1 MTQAILKKA
10 QAAVLH
16 VIDEK
21 PLTVSDTV
29 DQAHA
34 GRKISEDDLEAAVYM
49 MLHAGRVKLDKNYR
63 LKRVGDCA
71 K

>member
-16 VIDEK
+16 VIDKK
-21 PLTVSDTV
+21 PMTVADTV
-29 DQAHA
+29 DRAHV
-34 GRKISEDDLEAAVYM
+34 GKKISEDNLEAAVYM
-49 MLHAGRVKLDKNYR
+49 MLHAGRVRLDKNYR
-63 LKRVGDCA
+63 LKRVGDRA